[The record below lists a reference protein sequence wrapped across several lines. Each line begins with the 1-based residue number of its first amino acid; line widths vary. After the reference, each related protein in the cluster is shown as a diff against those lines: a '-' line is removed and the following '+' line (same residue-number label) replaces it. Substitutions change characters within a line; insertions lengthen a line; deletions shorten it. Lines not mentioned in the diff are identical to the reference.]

1 MRWHPRAIAALGIGY
16 LVLTVAGLVLAPMLD
31 LEASGPA
38 VRTYLRTVETTPFV
52 AGWCLQLAAFV
63 TLLAFVVQ
71 LSAPATPTVGRL
83 AAAGATF
90 ALACVG
96 PAMAISGGVVLH
108 HAAIAPATAAV
119 LMDVA
124 SLLTWTSLIG
134 LAVALGALGAA
145 TLTSR
150 ELPQW
155 MGWSALGTA
164 VGLAVSV
171 PFASTGIA
179 HVPAVFFVLWILVAA
194 VIFLARSGPGRDVS
208 AAVQPVPRSTHEVV
222 APPT

>member
-1 MRWHPRAIAALGIGY
+1 MTWHPRATAALGIGY
-16 LVLTVAGLVLAPMLD
+16 LVLTTTGLVLAPMLD
-31 LEASGPA
+31 LGASESA
-38 VRTYLRTVETTPFV
+38 ARHYARTVDTTSFI
-52 AGWCLQLAAFV
+52 AGAYLQLVAFV
-63 TLLAFVVQ
+63 TLLVFVLR
-71 LSAPATPTVGRL
+71 LSAQAHPVVGRL
-83 AAAGATF
+83 AAAGATI

-96 PAMAISGGVVLH
+96 SAMAMSGGVVLH

-171 PFASTGIA
+171 PFASTGFA
-179 HVPAVFFVLWILVAA
+179 HVPAVFFDLWILVAA

-208 AAVQPVPRSTHEVV
+208 APAQPAPLSTHAA
-222 APPT
+222 APR